1 LFRASIN
8 AIQKKTNYLND
19 NSNGHQVNVP
29 DHSGTLNQIKDGI
42 QNFRLEIT
50 QMLNNS
56 KVSYALQIIIMHTF
70 GNLETFF
77 ILESNPLSRS
87 TELFDIFLFYC
98 ASLDSDYSIC
108 SIFYLQVNLR
118 QKKIYLF
125 LVILI
130 ICDLLFKK
138 SL

>member
-1 LFRASIN
+1 MSQQNELVKSIASIN

-77 ILESNPLSRS
+77 NTRI
-87 TELFDIFLFYC
+87 
-98 ASLDSDYSIC
+98 
-108 SIFYLQVNLR
+108 
-118 QKKIYLF
+118 
-125 LVILI
+125 
-130 ICDLLFKK
+130 K
-138 SL
+138 SAVPKYRAV